1 MAICFSALCL
11 RTWSSPGKG
20 APVSDGSLI
29 TEQRLR
35 WLLGTG
41 EAQFPSQGHLE
52 ALP

>member
-1 MAICFSALCL
+1 MFFCL
-11 RTWSSPGKG
+11 VLENMKWSSPGKG